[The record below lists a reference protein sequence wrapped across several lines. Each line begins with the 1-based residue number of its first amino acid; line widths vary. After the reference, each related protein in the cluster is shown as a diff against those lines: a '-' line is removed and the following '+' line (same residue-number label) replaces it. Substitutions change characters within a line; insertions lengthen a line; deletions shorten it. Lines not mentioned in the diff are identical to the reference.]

1 MSTGKEHF
9 SCHVAIITVSD
20 TRTEATDTSG
30 QLLRQLCTQSGH
42 QVNFYAIIPD
52 DPQRIQ
58 QIFSEFDQ
66 RTDIDVIL
74 LTGGTGISPRDQTYE
89 AVDALFEKRLDGFGE
104 LFRYLSYQEIGA
116 AAMLSRAVAG
126 VWHGRLVFSLPG
138 SPAAVRLAMEQLIL
152 PQLSHALALVRGQT
166 AHHPSCRHHNTSE
179 PTSFDKPPI
188 QPIYLRPTQ
197 HAQFSSNKMAKVTL
211 YQSERLFLGL
221 NCFEP
226 GQEHQLHSHPGQD
239 KAYLVLKGQGLFL
252 LPQGEQPLQ
261 EGDMLVAPAN
271 VPHGIRNTGNQSL
284 IVLVLMS
291 PPPEQPN

>member
-1 MSTGKEHF
+1 MTTSKEHF
-9 SCHVAIITVSD
+9 SCHVAIITLSD

-30 QLLRQLCTQSGH
+30 QFLRQLCTQAGH
-42 QVNFYAIIPD
+42 QVNFYAIVPD

-58 QIFSEFDQ
+58 QIFSDLDQ

-74 LTGGTGISPRDQTYE
+74 LTGGTGISRRDQTYE
-89 AVDALFEKRLDGFGE
+89 AVIALLEKRLDGFGE

-166 AHHPSCRHHNTSE
+166 THHPPCRHHTSE
-179 PTSFDKPPI
+179 PISSDKPPT
-188 QPIYLRPTQ
+188 QPIFLRPNQ

-211 YQSERLFLGL
+211 YQSERFFLGL
-221 NCFEP
+221 NCLES

-239 KAYLVLKGQGLFL
+239 KAYLVLQGQGLFL
-252 LPQGEQPLQ
+252 LPQGEQPMQ

-271 VPHGIRNTGNQSL
+271 VPHGIRNTGNQGL

-291 PPPEQPN
+291 PPP

>member
-1 MSTGKEHF
+1 MTTSKEHF

-30 QLLRQLCTQSGH
+30 QFLRQLCTQAGH
-42 QVNFYAIIPD
+42 QVNFYAIVPD

-58 QIFSEFDQ
+58 QIFSDLDQ

-89 AVDALFEKRLDGFGE
+89 AVIALLEKRLDGFGE

-166 AHHPSCRHHNTSE
+166 THHPPCRHHHTSE
-179 PTSFDKPPI
+179 PTSSDKPPT
-188 QPIYLRPTQ
+188 QPIFLRPNQ

-211 YQSERLFLGL
+211 YQSERFFLGL
-221 NCFEP
+221 NCLEP

-239 KAYLVLKGQGLFL
+239 KAYLVLQGQGLFL
-252 LPQGEQPLQ
+252 LPQGEQPMQ

-271 VPHGIRNTGNQSL
+271 VPHGIRNTGHQGL

-291 PPPEQPN
+291 PPP

>member
-179 PTSFDKPPI
+179 PTSFDEPPI